1 MELINTESFVSPLK
15 GFLTFPSET
24 QGKKSNPLLCK
35 LDDKPRLYV
44 IGSIAKVNKKIANL
58 EVGLKRY
65 DSSDVVIDDAA
76 LKKHALQRGLKKGKG
91 VSKIKEKDQ
100 KGTQK
105 FGGYSSET
113 VSPTSPG
120 KIAHKKIIAET
131 DKLVELFQYPGY
143 SKEETTPLP
152 NGVQLDDILE
162 KVIQAQRKTSIA
174 QTSWSLKML
183 RKFLSAPCIQAILL
197 DSFWWQFLQL
207 YHPNREIQGY
217 LFERIAENY
226 SRILLGCHKVSN
238 QEHILIFFPSIVS
251 QAVYTCFCYSFPRSW
266 FNTPEFK
273 AQLCDVFS
281 EWFGGILHAPGS
293 YKKWNYA
300 QLEPERSRR
309 EDLLS
314 GKTQL
319 KAGSGVSFSSDT
331 FSHALQFQKR
341 SRSPGKSTKMTKRT
355 TSVQKDQRP
364 KKEIDSFSKFAS
376 GDYQLKEDGQKDSW
390 SKQQSSQKKK
400 KLKIALVPRESH
412 PACSGPEFIWHR
424 FNIGGH
430 SPLIEHF
437 LEKRHALSKGGCEI
451 FLPRREIC
459 KPIPESAQTYAE
471 VVKEGFNMIC
481 HRHKAF
487 RRTYLKNRKEM
498 RSFDQ
503 QFKANQELFRQE
515 MKEEMKRRLAQKQK
529 ESLATEALHS
539 SEKITTHFSRISFVL
554 Q

>member
-238 QEHILIFFPSIVS
+238 QEHILIMPASSRGRSSITDLMEGERLAALS
-251 QAVYTCFCYSFPRSW
+251 HAWRRSEMAPANSFPDASATFFAKSFW
-266 FNTPEFK
+266 SF
-273 AQLCDVFS
+273 
-281 EWFGGILHAPGS
+281 
-293 YKKWNYA
+293 
-300 QLEPERSRR
+300 ER
-309 EDLLS
+309 
-314 GKTQL
+314 
-319 KAGSGVSFSSDT
+319 
-331 FSHALQFQKR
+331 
-341 SRSPGKSTKMTKRT
+341 
-355 TSVQKDQRP
+355 
-364 KKEIDSFSKFAS
+364 
-376 GDYQLKEDGQKDSW
+376 
-390 SKQQSSQKKK
+390 
-400 KLKIALVPRESH
+400 
-412 PACSGPEFIWHR
+412 
-424 FNIGGH
+424 
-430 SPLIEHF
+430 
-437 LEKRHALSKGGCEI
+437 RHASCWNSLGMAWSCRGRRSIYWVI
-451 FLPRREIC
+451 FSQR
-459 KPIPESAQTYAE
+459 
-471 VVKEGFNMIC
+471 
-481 HRHKAF
+481 
-487 RRTYLKNRKEM
+487 
-498 RSFDQ
+498 
-503 QFKANQELFRQE
+503 
-515 MKEEMKRRLAQKQK
+515 
-529 ESLATEALHS
+529 
-539 SEKITTHFSRISFVL
+539 
-554 Q
+554 